1 MGRKEA
7 ETMDMGLRGK
17 LALVTGSTKGIGK
30 AIAVELAREGADVI
44 INGRQEADVKR
55 VTEMI
60 AAQFPATTPV
70 GAAYDLSIAEERQK
84 LFFVQPTV
92 DILINNMGI
101 FEPMDYFD
109 IDDATWERFFNV
121 NVMAGNDLARFYL
134 KPMLAQDFGRIIFI
148 ASEEAMMPSGQMP
161 QYSMTKTMNLSLAK
175 SLSKL
180 TRATNV
186 TVNTIMPG
194 STLTEGVAQMLKD
207 MYSKTDIPEE
217 Q

>member
-1 MGRKEA
+1 
-7 ETMDMGLRGK
+7 MDMGLRGK

-55 VTEMI
+55 VTEML

-134 KPMLAQDFGRIIFI
+134 KRCSRRTLG
-148 ASEEAMMPSGQMP
+148 AS
-161 QYSMTKTMNLSLAK
+161 
-175 SLSKL
+175 
-180 TRATNV
+180 
-186 TVNTIMPG
+186 
-194 STLTEGVAQMLKD
+194 STSRVRRR
-207 MYSKTDIPEE
+207 
-217 Q
+217 